1 MTTHLNPSILHIKSN
16 AMKSKYAILTG
27 VIFTLLSAPLWGQVS
42 NDESKRERGYLQVPE
57 LVFKDSLF
65 FQRIDSLVFNSICFN
80 LHKLDKGNFEVCYVD
95 SEEPWLR
102 FDLYPEFEF
111 RGGTITGYFEY
122 KNFSFVWYG
131 VIPDSLCEI
140 SDRKREFSYWKGENG
155 DSVISV
161 YLGYVEGSI
170 QSMGMDCPDL
180 DMQRSFYDED

>member
-1 MTTHLNPSILHIKSN
+1 
-16 AMKSKYAILTG
+16 MKSKYAILTG

-65 FQRIDSLVFNSICFN
+65 FQCIDSFVFNSICFN

-111 RGGTITGYFEY
+111 CGGTITGYFEY

-131 VIPDSLCEI
+131 VIPDSLCEV
-140 SDRKREFSYWKGENG
+140 SDRKREFSYWKGECK
-155 DSVISV
+155 IH
-161 YLGYVEGSI
+161 I
-170 QSMGMDCPDL
+170 
-180 DMQRSFYDED
+180 

>member
-1 MTTHLNPSILHIKSN
+1 
-16 AMKSKYAILTG
+16 MKSKYAILTG

-42 NDESKRERGYLQVPE
+42 NDESKRERGYMQVPE

-111 RGGTITGYFEY
+111 CGGTITGYFEY

-131 VIPDSLCEI
+131 VIPDSLCEV
-140 SDRKREFSYWKGENG
+140 SDRKRELSYWKGEKG

-170 QSMGMDCPDL
+170 KSMGMDCPDL

>member
-1 MTTHLNPSILHIKSN
+1 
-16 AMKSKYAILTG
+16 MKSKYAILTG

-65 FQRIDSLVFNSICFN
+65 LQRIDSLVFNSICFN
-80 LHKLDKGNFEVCYVD
+80 LHKLDKGNFEVYYID
-95 SEEPWLR
+95 SEESRLR

-131 VIPDSLCEI
+131 VIPDSLCEV

-170 QSMGMDCPDL
+170 KSMGMDCIDR
-180 DMQRSFYDED
+180 DMKRSFHGED